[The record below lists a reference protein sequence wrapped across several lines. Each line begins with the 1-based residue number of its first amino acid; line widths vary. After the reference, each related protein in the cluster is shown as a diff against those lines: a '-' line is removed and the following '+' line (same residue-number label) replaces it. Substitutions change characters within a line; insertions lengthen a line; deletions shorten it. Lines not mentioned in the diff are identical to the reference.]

1 MKKDTTKAKK
11 PKSTANK
18 PVVTPKR
25 GATKAKVEV
34 EIRHMSE
41 LAPKDKAYLEEL
53 LRISPDA
60 LTEGELAH
68 LSARVAYLNTDERKK
83 YGL

>member
-1 MKKDTTKAKK
+1 MKKDTTKKAKK
-11 PKSTANK
+11 PRSTANK
-18 PVVTPKR
+18 PVVTPR
-25 GATKAKVEV
+25 ATKAKVDV